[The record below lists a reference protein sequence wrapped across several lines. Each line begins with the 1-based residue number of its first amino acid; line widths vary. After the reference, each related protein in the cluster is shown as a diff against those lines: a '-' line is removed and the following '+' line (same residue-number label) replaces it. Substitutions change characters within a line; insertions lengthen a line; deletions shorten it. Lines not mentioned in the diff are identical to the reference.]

1 MSGKSRGSSLYAG
14 MTGALKRSGPSVTDY
29 AEDESRPRV
38 ALVESTGGNAAD
50 TDRPG
55 ATEESEPSSIA
66 GEMSQSQ
73 RDLVL
78 APTPRTRGREPRGA
92 NDSIA
97 KRNNKELTQ
106 MSVFVRKK
114 IHKRVKIRL
123 AQLESVD
130 LSDVV
135 DKLLEQWLADESA

>member
-1 MSGKSRGSSLYAG
+1 MSGKSLYSG

-29 AEDESRPRV
+29 AGDASRPRV
-38 ALVESTGGNAAD
+38 ALVESTGENAAD

-55 ATEESEPSSIA
+55 AAEEREPAAIT
-66 GEMSQSQ
+66 GEMSQGQ
-73 RDLVL
+73 PALVP
-78 APTPRTRGREPRGA
+78 APTPHTRGRAPRGA

-97 KRNNKELTQ
+97 KRNNKDLTQ